1 MTKLQLNGLLNLN
14 IITNQPVNTFDIY
27 VFFLSYRGNILD
39 QRSNHL
45 PFVYLFVLLSVN
57 LTNICFSDVHG
68 FQGRLVQCHLS
79 EGHVQF
85 G

>member
-1 MTKLQLNGLLNLN
+1 M
-14 IITNQPVNTFDIY
+14 
-27 VFFLSYRGNILD
+27 FFYLSYRGNILD

>member
-1 MTKLQLNGLLNLN
+1 MFFIDHTG
-14 IITNQPVNTFDIY
+14 VTFC
-27 VFFLSYRGNILD
+27 D

-45 PFVYLFVLLSVN
+45 PFVYLFVFLSVN
-57 LTNICFSDVHG
+57 LKNICFSDVHG
-68 FQGRLVQCHLS
+68 FLVRLVQCHLS

>member
-14 IITNQPVNTFDIY
+14 IITNQPVNNFRH
-27 VFFLSYRGNILD
+27 FFLLIITFCD

-45 PFVYLFVLLSVN
+45 PFVYLFVFLSVN

>member
-1 MTKLQLNGLLNLN
+1 MFFIDHTG
-14 IITNQPVNTFDIY
+14 VTFCY
-27 VFFLSYRGNILD
+27 

-45 PFVYLFVLLSVN
+45 PFVYLFVLLSGN

-79 EGHVQF
+79 EGYVQF